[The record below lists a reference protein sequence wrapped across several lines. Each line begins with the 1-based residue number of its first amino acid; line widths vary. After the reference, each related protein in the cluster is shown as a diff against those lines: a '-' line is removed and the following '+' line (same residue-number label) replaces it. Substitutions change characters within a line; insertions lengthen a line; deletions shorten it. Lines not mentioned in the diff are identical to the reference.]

1 LFDQEML
8 SMARLFDLLVD
19 EWGKT
24 ALYSDLGNMIASR
37 LYVLNRSILQ
47 TEMKIQDAYVKSL
60 HALPYDVVPE
70 TNDRVEKRIKKREKT
85 AIVGPAGGEGG

>member
-1 LFDQEML
+1 ML
-8 SMARLFDLLVD
+8 ETVVPIFR
-19 EWGKT
+19 KT

-60 HALPYDVVPE
+60 HALPYDVVPG
-70 TNDRVEKRIKKREKT
+70 TNDRVEKRIKKREKVNST
-85 AIVGPAGGEGG
+85 SAAGSGLGQE